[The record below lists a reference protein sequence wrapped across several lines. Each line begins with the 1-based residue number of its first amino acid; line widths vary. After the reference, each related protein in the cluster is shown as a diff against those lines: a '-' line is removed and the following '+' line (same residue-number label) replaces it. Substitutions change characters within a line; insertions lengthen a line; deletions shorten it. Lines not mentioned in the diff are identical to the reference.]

1 MKVTSPT
8 SCTSFTPSFSSTSY
22 PTPNTCSGDWWA
34 HDPGLYQRI
43 SDGKYFRFATG
54 PASTSIAPIH
64 SLAPKKQLW
73 APDIHYDQATRTYHM
88 YYIVSTFVSRNSV
101 IGLASSPDLMP
112 ESWTDY
118 GAVIQS
124 TNEDRYNAIDG
135 NWYYLLFSSGR
146 ASKYDTTLP
155 AQGEEYKIMVC
166 RSRSG
171 REDFVDR
178 SGKSG
183 GTILLASHGSIYGHG
198 G

>member
-1 MKVTSPT
+1 VGEAL
-8 SCTSFTPSFSSTSY
+8 
-22 PTPNTCSGDWWA
+22 PNGTVINHLG
-34 HDPGLYQRI
+34 RN
-43 SDGKYFRFATG
+43 R
-54 PASTSIAPIH
+54 
-64 SLAPKKQLW
+64 LW
-73 APDIHYDQATRTYHM
+73 APDIHYDQATKTYHM

-171 REDFVDR
+171 REDFV
-178 SGKSG
+178 S
-183 GTILLASHGSIYGHG
+183 
-198 G
+198 